1 MSDDSRSEIKP
12 LNVDYLQGVKEDTS
26 ILSVIGHIPTAP
38 KQREDWKYTSIFS
51 DYSTLWNKIDRI
63 VGCI

>member
-26 ILSVIGHIPTAP
+26 ILSVIGYIPTAG
-38 KQREDWKYTSIFS
+38 KQREDWKHTSK
-51 DYSTLWNKIDRI
+51 KICH
-63 VGCI
+63 VMEK